1 MKPSGLHAPLT
12 LVIGPVTITFTWA
25 GDRWSHAV
33 ALADGRAWQSV
44 EGARPVDGDQRWP
57 ASPVLVEVSP
67 METAH
72 GPAILGVGLAGRS
85 HFSASFSGDPDHA
98 GRIRCEIACR
108 LNEPPVWLG
117 STYRG
122 HSGPVTVEPRLDVPT
137 LPATVRWGYSFGAEG
152 LAPLAAPAGGEAPPP
167 RQT

>member
-12 LVIGPVTITFTWA
+12 LIIGPVTFTFTWA
-25 GDRWSHAV
+25 GDRWSHVV
-33 ALADGRAWQSV
+33 ALADGREWRSV
-44 EGARPVDGDQRWP
+44 EGARAVDGDPRWP

-67 METAH
+67 MQTSH

-85 HFSASFSGDPDHA
+85 HFSASMSGNPADPA
-98 GRIRCEIACR
+98 QVWCEIACR

-122 HSGPVTVEPRLDVPT
+122 PAGTVTVEPSPAPTT
-137 LPATVRWGYSFGAEG
+137 LPATVRWGYSLSAAG
-152 LAPLAAPAGGEAPPP
+152 LASLASPAGGEAPRP